1 MAIVYDFKKLP
12 RTSGSDEEAARLYPQ
27 VVKLKTVTFKEL
39 AKEIEEAT
47 TYTVAD
53 LMGLMEAVVQA
64 AAKHLNAS
72 EHVELEGL
80 GTLSLSIAC
89 DKDEEGRQPVITS
102 PDQVKPHHLHVS
114 RVNFD
119 AKPEFMKTLKGPF
132 ARAETPFPMNQERTI
147 PTPDECRTLLLNH
160 PFLLNQATKYDYKL
174 SYWRERDD
182 EVDFIIEHNKQCIAI
197 EVKSGRR
204 TSNNGLSVFREKFHP
219 AYSLIVG
226 SGGIPIDE
234 FLAMDIGSLFGNTE

>member
-160 PFLLNQATKYDYKL
+160 LDERGYISTTTYMQLTHLTRRQASAELNAFVASGLLARSGSATH
-174 SYWRERDD
+174 
-182 EVDFIIEHNKQCIAI
+182 V
-197 EVKSGRR
+197 
-204 TSNNGLSVFREKFHP
+204 VFVR
-219 AYSLIVG
+219 G
-226 SGGIPIDE
+226 
-234 FLAMDIGSLFGNTE
+234 

>member
-89 DKDEEGRQPVITS
+89 NKDEEGRQPVITS

-147 PTPDECRTLLLNH
+147 PTPDERRALLLNH
-160 PFLLNQATKYDYKL
+160 LDERGYISTTTYMQLTRLTRRQASAELNAFVASGLLARSGSATH
-174 SYWRERDD
+174 
-182 EVDFIIEHNKQCIAI
+182 VVF
-197 EVKSGRR
+197 VK
-204 TSNNGLSVFREKFHP
+204 
-219 AYSLIVG
+219 A
-226 SGGIPIDE
+226 
-234 FLAMDIGSLFGNTE
+234 

>member
-12 RTSGSDEEAARLYPQ
+12 HTSGSDEEAARLYPQ
-27 VVKLKTVTFKEL
+27 AVKLKTITFKEL
-39 AKEIEEAT
+39 AEEIEEAT

-53 LMGLMEAVVQA
+53 LRGLMEAVVQA

-89 DKDEEGRQPVITS
+89 DKDEEGHQPVITS

-119 AKPEFMKTLKGPF
+119 AKPEFIKALKGPF
-132 ARAETPFPMNQERTI
+132 ARAETPFPMNQERAI
-147 PTPDECRTLLLNH
+147 PTPDERRTLLLNH
-160 PFLLNQATKYDYKL
+160 LDERGYISTTTYMQLTRLTRRQASAELNAFVASGLLARSGSATH
-174 SYWRERDD
+174 
-182 EVDFIIEHNKQCIAI
+182 V
-197 EVKSGRR
+197 
-204 TSNNGLSVFREKFHP
+204 VFVR
-219 AYSLIVG
+219 G
-226 SGGIPIDE
+226 
-234 FLAMDIGSLFGNTE
+234 

>member
-27 VVKLKTVTFKEL
+27 AVKLKTVTFKEL
-39 AKEIEEAT
+39 AEEIEEAT

-53 LMGLMEAVVQA
+53 LRGLMEAVVQA

-89 DKDEEGRQPVITS
+89 NKDEEGRQPVITS

-119 AKPEFMKTLKGPF
+119 AKPEFMKTIKGPF

-147 PTPDECRTLLLNH
+147 PTPDERRTLLLSHLDERGYISTTTYMQLTRLTRRQASAELNA
-160 PFLLNQATKYDYKL
+160 FVASGLLARSGSATH
-174 SYWRERDD
+174 
-182 EVDFIIEHNKQCIAI
+182 VVF
-197 EVKSGRR
+197 VK
-204 TSNNGLSVFREKFHP
+204 
-219 AYSLIVG
+219 A
-226 SGGIPIDE
+226 
-234 FLAMDIGSLFGNTE
+234 